1 MGNNE
6 CNNAHEWA
14 KGDLIMHMKKYSKIV
29 ILVFVL
35 NIGLIFPVFGENC
48 QNFTT
53 DDVITLQNQWG
64 EGIVDIGTVYQA
76 GRDYQAAAREMIAQ
90 MYGYDDGPV
99 LFKPT
104 KAADD
109 QFRETADQALSYFVG
124 GSVPEDHGF
133 AIQPWSAVRFE
144 NHEMVLSSDMA
155 LAMGNYYFTDANT
168 GKAVKVEYTLGIRR
182 AAADGR
188 PVIFLH
194 HSSLPFQ
201 PGH

>member
-1 MGNNE
+1 MGNYGVAE
-6 CNNAHEWA
+6 QVGH
-14 KGDLIMHMKKYSKIV
+14 KTGRGIQLKTYHKIL

-35 NIGLIFPVFGENC
+35 SVGMGFPVFGETVKKL
-48 QNFTT
+48 TT
-53 DDVITLQNQWG
+53 GDVIAFQAQWG
-64 EGIVDIGTVYQA
+64 HGIVTIGKVYQA
-76 GRDYQAAAREMIAQ
+76 GGDYKTAAEKMIAQ

-104 KAADD
+104 KAAAD
-109 QFRETADQALSYFVG
+109 QFRETACQALSYFVG

-133 AIQPWSAVRFE
+133 ALQPWSDVRFE
-144 NHEMVLSSDMA
+144 NHDVVIQNNVA
-155 LAMGNYYFTDANT
+155 VAMGNYYFTDAGT
-168 GKAVKVEYTLGIRR
+168 GKVVKVEYTMGIRR
-182 AAADGR
+182 AEADGR